1 MDAHYS
7 PPARPGGG
15 APTPVPRRPISSREL
30 DVLRLLVEGHSNRA
44 IGARL
49 SISNRTVEN
58 HVAHILAKLDLASRT
73 AVVAW
78 AVRNGIA

>member
-1 MDAHYS
+1 MDVHYS
-7 PPARPGGG
+7 PARSGVTA
-15 APTPVPRRPISSREL
+15 APVARRSISSREL
-30 DVLRLLVEGHSNRA
+30 EVLRLLVEGHSNRA

-58 HVAHILAKLDLASRT
+58 HVAHIFAKLDLASRT

-78 AVRNGIA
+78 AVRHGVA

>member
-1 MDAHYS
+1 
-7 PPARPGGG
+7 
-15 APTPVPRRPISSREL
+15 
-30 DVLRLLVEGHSNRA
+30 VLRLLVEGHSNRA

-58 HVAHILAKLDLASRT
+58 HVAHILAKLELASRT